1 MEIKVNDQLQ
11 RFYLAYGKGW
21 IEAVG
26 HEIKVGK
33 YRFSAV
39 PTEGRIIVSELTTGM
54 KFRDF
59 TVTPLMLMAFDKDD
73 TINHLMTIG
82 ETIKETINE
91 TDNFDKYIEDGKKFT
106 EEFLGEKPKTEN
118 ADMEKITNEYK
129 KRGGIDGKIRSY

>member
-1 MEIKVNDQLQ
+1 MRWLGMEIKVNDQLQ
-11 RFYLAYGKGW
+11 RFQLAYGKGW

-39 PTEGRIIVSELTTGM
+39 PTGGKIVVSELTTGM

-59 TVTPLMLMAFDKDD
+59 TVTPLMLMKFDKDD

-82 ETIKETINE
+82 ETIKEIINE
-91 TDNFDKYIEDGKKFT
+91 TDNFDKHIEDGKKTT

-118 ADMEKITNEYK
+118 ADI
-129 KRGGIDGKIRSY
+129 